1 MKKAWALLALL
12 AISVP
17 LAGAQSNE
25 VIDRL
30 LQQPRT
36 SFGAAAYLVLAASEA
51 IPPEATEQEA
61 LATLGQK
68 HWRLR
73 TRQAEEP
80 IRLGE
85 YCYLIMKAF
94 EVKGGLMY
102 HMIPR
107 PRYAV
112 RELAYLGIVRDKAY
126 SARYPS
132 GQEAV
137 QILSSFLNRKG
148 GGS

>member
-1 MKKAWALLALL
+1 MKKAWVLLTLL
-12 AISVP
+12 VVSILP
-17 LAGAQSNE
+17 AGAQSNQ
-25 VIDRL
+25 VIDQL
-30 LQQPRT
+30 LEQPRAT
-36 SFGAAAYLVLAASEA
+36 FGAAAYLVFAASEA

-61 LATLGQK
+61 LTALSERSWK
-68 HWRLR
+68 LKARDP
-73 TRQAEEP
+73 EEP

-102 HMIPR
+102 RLIPR

-112 RELAYLGIVRDKAY
+112 RELAYLGFVRGKAY